1 MLSLILNMD
10 VRYFLFILI
19 FIAVI
24 CFLLWKSLE
33 EELNFTSKMILICLS
48 LIFIFASYKFYD
60 AFYYKENSAKEEA
73 VQNYIQTIENKIDP
87 RFKDKI
93 KEQFSSIPNT
103 FGFNLCYENN
113 YTGKTCLN
121 YLFYFEN
128 KIKDEVKKAREEF
141 FKSRDINN
149 NINDKFNKGEK
160 MNQEIKNVEVPMNEN
175 AYKKWQRVPK
185 DMQEKA
191 IEAALTMLWRD
202 EVFFYTFFNG
212 HIEEG
217 EIRIEAKREE
227 KVEFPY

>member
-24 CFLLWKSLE
+24 CFFLWRFLE
-33 EELNFTSKMILICLS
+33 EELNFTSRMILICLS

-60 AFYYKENSAKEEA
+60 AFYYEENSAKKEA

-113 YTGKTCLN
+113 YTGETCLN

-128 KIKDEVKKAREEF
+128 KVKDEVKKAREEF
-141 FKSRDINN
+141 VKARDINN
-149 NINDKFNKGEK
+149 NINDKFNKGE
-160 MNQEIKNVEVPMNEN
+160 ENESRN
-175 AYKKWQRVPK
+175 
-185 DMQEKA
+185 
-191 IEAALTMLWRD
+191 
-202 EVFFYTFFNG
+202 
-212 HIEEG
+212 
-217 EIRIEAKREE
+217 
-227 KVEFPY
+227 